1 MIINRIVVPAL
12 VFALTGALG
21 SAVVAQ
27 DDLQPTTE
35 LGVTVTPDDIY
46 DSIQETTDFWPPVR
60 AYVGGARFDVATP
73 DAREAT
79 EVFLKQAHTFLHHQL
94 FEKDEATAMDLID
107 YLSWRIRRFTFLRQM
122 REVLNDDALLA
133 ALKDD
138 WERLQREAN
147 DLPADKQHAAQAA
160 IPTAMASRMN
170 AAGVEKQESDQVL
183 EMWRQIAVCID
194 HMDATEAGQGM
205 LGFEEQAKSLD
216 LTTGT
221 LIRDVVSAAEW
232 TLIIKPK
239 GTLAEHTDFRPAWDS
254 LLKLRAAHTAA
265 TVESGNTRTE

>member
-1 MIINRIVVPAL
+1 MTLDRMVIPAL
-12 VFALTGALG
+12 VSVLIGMLG

-60 AYVGGARFDVATP
+60 AYVGGARFEVSTP
-73 DAREAT
+73 EARKAT
-79 EVFLKQAHTFLHHQL
+79 EAFLKQAHTFLHDQL
-94 FEKDEATAMDLID
+94 FEKDEATAMDLIN
-107 YLSWRIRRFTFLRQM
+107 YLSWRIRKFAFLRQM

-147 DLPADKQHAAQAA
+147 DLPNDQQQAARTA

-170 AAGVEKQESDQVL
+170 AAGVEQQQSDQVL
-183 EMWRQIAVCID
+183 EMWRQIAVCVE
-194 HMDATEAGQGM
+194 HMDATESGQGM
-205 LGFEEQAKSLD
+205 LEFEEQAKALD
-216 LTTGT
+216 LTTAT

-232 TLIIKPK
+232 TLIIKPA
-239 GTLAEHTDFRPAWDS
+239 GTLVEHTDFRPAWDG

-265 TVESGNTRTE
+265 TVDPNSTRTE

>member
-1 MIINRIVVPAL
+1 MTIHRIVVPAL
-12 VFALTGALG
+12 VLVFSVALSGA
-21 SAVVAQ
+21 VEAQ

-35 LGVTVTPDDIY
+35 LGVTVTPDHIY

-60 AYVGGARFDVATP
+60 AYVGGARFEVATP
-73 DAREAT
+73 EARKAT
-79 EVFLKQAHTFLHHQL
+79 EAFLKQAHTFLHDQL

-107 YLSWRIRRFTFLRQM
+107 YLSWRIRKFAFLRQM

-147 DLPADKQHAAQAA
+147 DLPAGEQQAARAA
-160 IPTAMASRMN
+160 IPTAMASRMK

-183 EMWRQIAVCID
+183 GMWRNIAVCVE

-205 LGFEEQAKSLD
+205 LEFEEQAKSLD

-232 TLIIKPK
+232 TLIIKPV
-239 GTLAEHTDFRPAWDS
+239 GTLAEHTDFQPAWDG

-265 TVESGNTRTE
+265 TVETNRTRTE